1 MSSPF
6 LEVTHDSASCTFHMH
21 YLLAVDY
28 FRTSRARM
36 YEVPRGAYIT
46 PGFEC
51 LGALCND
58 GGEKV
63 ELDYEI

>member
-1 MSSPF
+1 MTVLLVLF
-6 LEVTHDSASCTFHMH
+6 TCITF
-21 YLLAVDY
+21 LAVDY